1 MEYPWAKPGMVLA
14 QRPRITEIMKR
25 RIPHKKAG
33 SFLAV
38 DGAGFIRQ
46 ASSQGEILKMLLRI
60 SNPLFYYKIRGRTRQ
75 GNSSSVYLTQT
86 AASTILEH
94 TKRTGDETMGYQDD
108 YVMRTIS
115 DLVRAIAGLALGKRD
130 IDYELPESEEQDTE
144 IDRTYRRLKGLVD
157 EGKINEA
164 ENLLSD
170 VLDPESTQCLEM
182 ALTLSVATCR
192 FDTKKWYICLCAT
205 MMVF

>member
-1 MEYPWAKPGMVLA
+1 
-14 QRPRITEIMKR
+14 
-25 RIPHKKAG
+25 
-33 SFLAV
+33 
-38 DGAGFIRQ
+38 
-46 ASSQGEILKMLLRI
+46 
-60 SNPLFYYKIRGRTRQ
+60 
-75 GNSSSVYLTQT
+75 
-86 AASTILEH
+86 
-94 TKRTGDETMGYQDD
+94 MGYQDD

-157 EGKINEA
+157 EGKINES

-182 ALTLSVATCR
+182 ALTFYMYLNQLKDEALYTADYSREEIVDGINSVCAEYGITG
-192 FDTKKWYICLCAT
+192 FENFVDTT
-205 MMVF
+205 MV